1 VVARGGVYSQGP
13 MQPYN
18 FQDTYL
24 RTVLGF
30 IGMTDV
36 EVISV
41 EGVAFGPEAAEK
53 ALAAALT
60 HVSSVPA

>member
-1 VVARGGVYSQGP
+1 

-24 RTVLGF
+24 RTILGF

-36 EVISV
+36 EIIPV

-53 ALAAALT
+53 AVSAALT
-60 HVSSVPA
+60 QVNAVAA